1 MVTARNL
8 GSIHY
13 KTQHKEAI
21 KKKLVIR
28 RQISFN
34 FMYAIDVLKS
44 IDHEFQNIKEKVK
57 LWPLA
62 YGKLRKPLLKI
73 SNQF

>member
-1 MVTARNL
+1 M
-8 GSIHY
+8 
-13 KTQHKEAI
+13 QHKEAI

-28 RQISFN
+28 RYIAFD
-34 FMYAIDVLKS
+34 FVYAIDVFKS
-44 IDHEFQNIKEKVK
+44 IDHEFQNIKEKAK

>member
-1 MVTARNL
+1 
-8 GSIHY
+8 
-13 KTQHKEAI
+13 
-21 KKKLVIR
+21 
-28 RQISFN
+28 
-34 FMYAIDVLKS
+34 MYAIDVFKA

-62 YGKLRKPLLKI
+62 YGKLRKTLLKI

>member
-1 MVTARNL
+1 M
-8 GSIHY
+8 HY
-13 KTQHKEAI
+13 KMQHKKAI

-28 RQISFN
+28 RLISFN
-34 FMYAIDVLKS
+34 FMYAIDVFKS

-57 LWPLA
+57 LWPLS

>member
-1 MVTARNL
+1 M
-8 GSIHY
+8 HY

-28 RQISFN
+28 RLISFN
-34 FMYAIDVLKS
+34 FMYAIDVFKS
-44 IDHEFQNIKEKVK
+44 IDQEFQNIKEKAK

-62 YGKLRKPLLKI
+62 YGKLRKTLLKI